1 MPTWAISTIISTL
14 ALLIAIVVIMLVV
27 KKTKL
32 NKGVKWAISV
42 TAVLVIVGISILIKW
57 AITGEPWLFQY
68 GGDWE
73 YDDKW

>member
-1 MPTWAISTIISTL
+1 MPTWAISTIISSL
-14 ALLIAIVVIMLVV
+14 SLVIAIVIIVLVI

-32 NKGVKWAISV
+32 SKAAKWAINV
-42 TAVLVIVGISILIKW
+42 TVVLVIIGISILIKW

-73 YDDKW
+73 YDDDW